1 MIWFEIFVMV
11 AVIVCMG
18 AMGIQLRR
26 KLDKGYRIDRKAS
39 KEVKEWAILSVAM
52 YEVALIMV
60 LIPAFVYE
68 CSTDMDIWSAC
79 GFLVGFATA
88 TTVYGTY
95 RISEIK
101 DSLSPAESPV
111 IEDNGQD
118 ESED

>member
-1 MIWFEIFVMV
+1 MV
-11 AVIVCMG
+11 AVIVGMG

-26 KLDKGYRIDRKAS
+26 KLDKGYTIDRKAS

-68 CSTDMDIWSAC
+68 CSTDMDIWSGC
-79 GFLVGFATA
+79 GFLLGVATA
-88 TTVYGTY
+88 TTMYGTH

-101 DSLSPAESPV
+101 DSLSPTESPV

-118 ESED
+118 ESEA